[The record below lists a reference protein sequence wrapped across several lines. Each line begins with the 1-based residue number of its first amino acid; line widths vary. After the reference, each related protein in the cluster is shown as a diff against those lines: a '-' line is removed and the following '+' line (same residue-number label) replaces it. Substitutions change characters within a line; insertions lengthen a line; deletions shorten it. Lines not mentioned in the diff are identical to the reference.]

1 MGPAPSAEPE
11 DRPSVDEASE
21 RIEDEERT
29 GSLAQGAKKTLVSGI
44 PADTPAD
51 SSLAQ
56 QASSSPVRV
65 LIVDDNPI
73 ARRILVTFHKTKRV
87 DYAEADGGAQA
98 IERFKEFRP
107 NLVWCDIQMPDVDG
121 IQATR
126 EMREFE
132 EQEGL
137 SRARIVAISGLDST
151 LGEHSSVLTS
161 GQVDHWLVKS
171 GSSLRALAADLADY
185 TKKLVESDGV
195 DGDGDANDASPSED
209 EDDDHADRKPKP
221 NGINGTHDADSV
233 A

>member
-1 MGPAPSAEPE
+1 MSVAESIVKRMGGTLRYRSSPGAGTTATVTVPLEGVTPPDAGKEGAKPVTRNLSEELATLFDPQSRTPAPSAEPE

-73 ARRILVTFHKTKRV
+73 ARRILVTFLKTKRV

-121 IQATR
+121 VQATR

-137 SRARIVAISGLDST
+137 SRARIVRLSLS
-151 LGEHSSVLTS
+151 LP
-161 GQVDHWLVKS
+161 LVP
-171 GSSLRALAADLADY
+171 
-185 TKKLVESDGV
+185 
-195 DGDGDANDASPSED
+195 ASPY
-209 EDDDHADRKPKP
+209 
-221 NGINGTHDADSV
+221 
-233 A
+233 